1 MTAERAIE
9 NGNLVLPKMKPMT
22 ADDLRAALRDRFP
35 VAEYALFFEVRN
47 GTGFQRTTRS
57 ADALAM
63 SLWPSRGLDLHGFE
77 IKVDR
82 RDWMRELKDPA
93 KAEEIARFCNRWWLV
108 VSDASLVRDGELPP
122 TWGLLAMKD
131 GKLKVVKEAP
141 ALTPQPVT
149 PLFLASV
156 LRSAQAIPEQ
166 AISQRVESEVMR
178 RVDAEIKF
186 ANERAERAEKQAAE
200 RVEDLRRK
208 IDAFERVS
216 GLRIDGYHG
225 PKIAEAVKFVREG
238 GLAKVKADAQRALA
252 ELQRVADVARVVAES
267 DALH

>member
-1 MTAERAIE
+1 MSDA
-9 NGNLVLPKMKPMT
+9 N
-22 ADDLRAALRDRFP
+22 DLRAALRERFP
-35 VAEYALFFEVRN
+35 SAEYALFFEVRN

-63 SLWPSRGLDLHGFE
+63 SLWPSRGLELHGFE

-93 KAEEIARFCNRWWLV
+93 KAEEIVRFCHRWWLV
-108 VSDASLVRDGELPP
+108 VPDASLVQDGELPP
-122 TWGLLAMKD
+122 TWGLLAMKA

-141 ALTPQPVT
+141 ALTPQQVT

-156 LRSAQAIPEQ
+156 LRSAQAMPEQ

-178 RVDAEIKF
+178 RVDVEIKY
-186 ANERAERAEKQAAE
+186 ANERAARAEKQAEE
-200 RVEDLRRK
+200 RVAALQER
-208 IDAFERVS
+208 IASFEATS

-225 PKIAEAVKFVREG
+225 PKIAEAVRFVREG
-238 GLAKVKADAQRALA
+238 GLAKVKADAQKALA